1 MSHNPQKPLTKK
13 KETTV
18 KWTKDADN
26 RLLKIEKQIEKIEKK
41 LESLIREWSKKNP
54 SKRSSTIVYSLKK
67 KSWKNELSRLQGFQK
82 QLTSD

>member
-26 RLLKIEKQIEKIEKK
+26 RLLKIEKQIQEIEKK

-67 KSWKNELSRLQGFQK
+67 KS
-82 QLTSD
+82 

>member
-67 KSWKNELSRLQGFQK
+67 KS
-82 QLTSD
+82 

>member
-41 LESLIREWSKKNP
+41 LEFLISTWSKKNP

-67 KSWKNELSRLQGFQK
+67 KS
-82 QLTSD
+82 

>member
-26 RLLKIEKQIEKIEKK
+26 RLLKIEKQIENIEKI

-67 KSWKNELSRLQGFQK
+67 KS
-82 QLTSD
+82 

>member
-1 MSHNPQKPLTKK
+1 MSRSPQKPLTKK

-41 LESLIREWSKKNP
+41 LEYLIKTWSRKTP
-54 SKRSSTIVYSLKK
+54 SEGSSTIVYSLKK
-67 KSWKNELSRLQGFQK
+67 KSWKNELSRLQEFQK
-82 QLTSD
+82 QWTSD

>member
-26 RLLKIEKQIEKIEKK
+26 RLLKIEKQIEKIEKI
-41 LESLIREWSKKNP
+41 LESLIREWPKKNP

-67 KSWKNELSRLQGFQK
+67 KS
-82 QLTSD
+82 

>member
-26 RLLKIEKQIEKIEKK
+26 RLLKIEKQIGIIEKK
-41 LESLIREWSKKNP
+41 LESLIKTWSKKTP
-54 SKRSSTIVYSLKK
+54 SESSSTIVYSLKK
-67 KSWKNELSRLQGFQK
+67 ES
-82 QLTSD
+82 

>member
-26 RLLKIEKQIEKIEKK
+26 RLLKIEKQIEKIEKI

-67 KSWKNELSRLQGFQK
+67 KS
-82 QLTSD
+82 

>member
-26 RLLKIEKQIEKIEKK
+26 RLLKIEKQIEKIEKI
-41 LESLIREWSKKNP
+41 LESLIREWSKKKP

-67 KSWKNELSRLQGFQK
+67 KS
-82 QLTSD
+82 

>member
-13 KETTV
+13 NETTV

-26 RLLKIEKQIEKIEKK
+26 RLLKIEKQIEKIEKI

-67 KSWKNELSRLQGFQK
+67 KS
-82 QLTSD
+82 